1 MLSEYEFT
9 GVRAS
14 ESGIPSD
21 LAHGA
26 APSSGGGRYIDIDKH
41 AADYGL
47 PGLDILW
54 LGQSGAPLVVSGF
67 GLGSPLVRVL
77 GCRICAVVEKA
88 LSNFHA
94 RRPMR

>member
-1 MLSEYEFT
+1 MLSDYEFA
-9 GVRAS
+9 GVEAS

-41 AADYGL
+41 ATDCGL
-47 PGLDILW
+47 PELDILW
-54 LGQSGAPLVVSGF
+54 LGQSWAPLVVSGF
-67 GLGSPLVRVL
+67 GPGSLLVRVL